1 MKRSTQIAAFAA
13 LLTATMLGG
22 PQVVSA
28 SENESSDLARAKIEQ
43 KHTVATTE
51 KISDDTAANVEFDE
65 EHGNPR
71 SKSRS

>member
-1 MKRSTQIAAFAA
+1 MKRSTQIAALAA

-28 SENESSDLARAKIEQ
+28 SENDASDLATAKIEQ
-43 KHTVATTE
+43 KHAVSTTE
-51 KISDDTAANVEFDE
+51 KISDDKAAKVEFDE
-65 EHGNPR
+65 EHGNPH